1 MKMKKALFFLFMF
14 VLTMIVGCRQTGG
27 NDNLTEQAPTDS
39 LTSDDTTIY
48 GLACDGCNDTIVVFL
63 TLEYKGGDP
72 DTLNV
77 LDATRQHMVFGD
89 IRIGDKLAIVRNEND
104 STKARMV
111 VVIED
116 LMGQWCQQVLP
127 TLRDRADME
136 GLTQRQKEEQ
146 LPDSIREL
154 LNSPLEYTYVFKHDN
169 ILYTKGANRHN
180 TSDEVLPVEYP
191 VLKRYREW
199 NFHNGQIILVES
211 MTDSLGVTNLVSAD
225 TVDLMLL
232 TADSLVLRFN
242 DGPRGFYKKNEE

>member
-1 MKMKKALFFLFMF
+1 MKKALFFFMF
-14 VLTMIVGCRQTGG
+14 VLANILGCGTTGS
-27 NDNLTEQAPTDS
+27 NNNETEQTSKDS
-39 LTSDDTTIY
+39 LTYDDTTIY

-63 TLEYKGGDP
+63 TLDYDGSDP

-89 IRIGDKLAIVRNEND
+89 IRIGDKLAIVRNEQD

-116 LMGQWCQQVLP
+116 LMGEWCQQVLP

-136 GLTQRQKEEQ
+136 GLTQKQKEEQ

-154 LNSPLEYTYVFKHDN
+154 LNIPLEYTYVFKHDN
-169 ILYTKGANRHN
+169 ILYTKGANRQN
-180 TSDEVLPVEYP
+180 TSDEILPVEYP
-191 VLKRYREW
+191 ILKRYREW

-211 MTDSLGVTNLVSAD
+211 MTDSLGMTNLVSAD

-242 DGPRGFYKKNEE
+242 DGPRGFYKKIEE

>member
-1 MKMKKALFFLFMF
+1 MKKALYFTLICA
-14 VLTMIVGCRQTGG
+14 LTMLTGCSKTTVKDANAEQVEADSLV
-27 NDNLTEQAPTDS
+27 NDNA
-39 LTSDDTTIY
+39 TIY

-63 TLEYKGGDP
+63 TLDYDGSDP

-77 LDATRQHMVFGD
+77 LDATRQHMVFGN
-89 IRIGDKLAIVRNEND
+89 IRIGDKLAIVRDEND

-127 TLRDRADME
+127 TLRNRADME

-180 TSDEVLPVEYP
+180 TSDEILPVEYP